1 MRIVKKIDV
10 YLIKSFIGPFIAAFF
25 IAIFVLVMQ
34 FLWNFIDDI
43 IGKGVST
50 FEIMEL
56 VFYKS
61 LSLFP
66 LALPIGVLLA
76 SVMVFGDLSEKYELS
91 SLKSAGVSLL
101 RVMVPAAML
110 GVLTGFFSLYCSN
123 TLIPLSNLKF
133 YSRLYVI
140 RNQKPALSLEEGV
153 FNDDFKGFTIRIGR
167 KDKDNRKIYD
177 VLIYDQTT
185 STKRKMNMISAKS
198 GEMYVSED
206 QQDFVIKLHDGYQ
219 YQEIDKTGSKQTYP
233 FARTKFSEWT
243 KYFDLSEF
251 EMGQTE
257 EAFFKPHQKMKSA
270 RQLSFELD
278 TMKVEYARVRSRGL
292 YSFNGILKET
302 KESNNNKRPERVDTA
317 SVSSMSVRK
326 AQNQIVKD
334 SKGITKPGSSDMA
347 KAKARRMSKSAPLY
361 KVLDTLP
368 EDADW
373 DTVMAAFSTTSQLHF
388 ITQATSRIK
397 SVKGNNKRLITR
409 LEMLRIKRAE
419 FIYELHFKFSIAAIC
434 VIFLF
439 IGAPMGAIVRKGG
452 YGYPLLVAI
461 IFFTLFIVLTL
472 FFDKLAGSMQIDP
485 VLGAWAPCL
494 IMLPISIFLTFK
506 ALTDTKMLDLGTLF
520 KVIGKFFRRVIMAK
534 TETTVGQI

>member
-1 MRIVKKIDV
+1 MQIVKKIDI
-10 YLIKSFIGPFIAAFF
+10 YLAKSFVGPFIAAFF

-76 SVMVFGDLSEKYELS
+76 SVMVFGNLSEKYELS

-101 RVMVPAAML
+101 RVMVPVAVL
-110 GVLTGFFSLYCSN
+110 GLMTAYFSLYCSN

-153 FNDDFKGFTIRIGR
+153 FNDDFKGFTIRIGK
-167 KDKDNRKIYD
+167 KDQDNRRIYD
-177 VLIYDQTT
+177 VLIYDQTS
-185 STKRKMNMISAKS
+185 STRRKLNMISAKR
-198 GEMYVSED
+198 GEMYVTDD
-206 QQDFVIKLHDGYQ
+206 QQDFVIKLYDGFQ
-219 YQEIDKTGSKQTYP
+219 YQEIDKTAANQKYP
-233 FARTKFSEWT
+233 FARTRFSEWT

-257 EAFFKPHQKMKSA
+257 EEFFKSHHKMKSVQ
-270 RQLSFELD
+270 QLAFELD
-278 TMKVEYARVRSRGL
+278 TMKIQHAKVSERGL
-292 YSFNGILKET
+292 YSFNGILEEINSKDNKSVTDKVDSLQSTQVKRLDKTVRIVT
-302 KESNNNKRPERVDTA
+302 K
-317 SVSSMSVRK
+317 
-326 AQNQIVKD
+326 KD
-334 SKGITKPGSSDMA
+334 AKGDSIGVTKVPV
-347 KAKARRMSKSAPLY
+347 ARTRSSAPLL

-368 EDADW
+368 ESAEW
-373 DTVMAAFSTTSQLHF
+373 ATVMGAFSKSTQLQF

-397 SVKGNNKRLITR
+397 SMRSNNKRLITR
-409 LEMLRIKRAE
+409 LKMLRVRRAE
-419 FIYELHFKFSIAAIC
+419 YIYELNFKYSIAAIC

-461 IFFTLFIVLTL
+461 IFFTLFIVMTL
-472 FFDKLAGSMQIDP
+472 FFDKLAGAMDINP

-494 IMLPISIFLTFK
+494 IMLPISGFLTFK
-506 ALTDTKMLDLGTLF
+506 ALTDTKMLDVGRVF
-520 KVIGKFFRRVIMAK
+520 KVIGKLLQRLSAAK
-534 TETTVGQI
+534 DSAVKSV

>member
-1 MRIVKKIDV
+1 LQVVKKIDI
-10 YLIKSFIGPFIAAFF
+10 YLVKSFIGPFIAAFF

-66 LALPIGVLLA
+66 LALPIAVLLA
-76 SVMVFGDLSEKYELS
+76 SVMVFGNLAEKYELS

-101 RVMVPAAML
+101 RVMVPVAVL
-110 GVLTGFFSLYCSN
+110 GLLTAYFSLFCSN

-167 KDKDNRKIYD
+167 KDKDHRKIYD

-185 STKRKMNMISAKS
+185 STRRKMNVISAKR
-198 GEMYVSED
+198 GEMYVSDD
-206 QQDFVIKLHDGYQ
+206 QNDFVMKLYDGFQ
-219 YQEIDKTGSKQTYP
+219 YQEIEQSGSGQTYP
-233 FARTKFSEWT
+233 FARTNFSEWT

-257 EAFFKPHQKMKSA
+257 EEFFKSHHKMKSV

-278 TMKVEYARVRSRGL
+278 TMKTQKANIRDGGL
-292 YSFNGILKET
+292 YSFNGILEEQKGDDKGKKAAAVDPSGVISVSAIKMSKKNNRKEKT
-302 KESNNNKRPERVDTA
+302 GTDSSGVA
-317 SVSSMSVRK
+317 SVM
-326 AQNQIVKD
+326 VK
-334 SKGITKPGSSDMA
+334 
-347 KAKARRMSKSAPLY
+347 RVNKSAPLF

-368 EDADW
+368 ENAEW
-373 DTVMAAFSTTSQLHF
+373 KEVLAAFSKKARLHF
-388 ITQATSRIK
+388 ITQATSKVK
-397 SVKGNNKRLITR
+397 SVRSNNKRHITR
-409 LEMLRIKRAE
+409 LEMLRIRRAE
-419 FIYELHFKFSIAAIC
+419 YIYELNFKYSIATI
-434 VIFLF
+434 VIIFLF

-472 FFDKLAGSMQIDP
+472 LFDKLSGTMQVNP

-494 IMLPISIFLTFK
+494 IMLPISGFLTFK
-506 ALTDTKMLDLGTLF
+506 ALMDTKMLDIGRVI
-520 KVIGKFFRRVIMAK
+520 KVVINWVRRVTV
-534 TETTVGQI
+534 TESKSASNNPV

>member
-1 MRIVKKIDV
+1 MQIVKKIDI
-10 YLIKSFIGPFIAAFF
+10 YLAKSFVGPFIAAFF

-66 LALPIGVLLA
+66 LALPIGVLLS
-76 SVMVFGDLSEKYELS
+76 SVMVFGNLSEKYELS

-101 RVMVPAAML
+101 RVMVPVAAL
-110 GVLTGFFSLYCSN
+110 GIMTAYFSLYCSN

-177 VLIYDQTT
+177 VLIYDQSS
-185 STKRKMNMISAKS
+185 STRRKMNMISAKR
-198 GEMYVSED
+198 GEMFVTED
-206 QQDFVIKLHDGYQ
+206 QHDFVIKLYDGFQ
-219 YQEIDKTGSKQTYP
+219 YQEIEKSGSNQKYP

-251 EMGQTE
+251 EIGQTE
-257 EAFFKPHQKMKSA
+257 EEFFKSHHKMKSVQ
-270 RQLSFELD
+270 QLSFELD
-278 TMKVEYARVRSRGL
+278 TMKVQYVKVSQRGL
-292 YSFNGILKET
+292 YSFNGILKEVN
-302 KESNNNKRPERVDTA
+302 KEVNPIETAVVDSTQSKPDKRLDKTVRIVTQKNAKGDSIGVT
-317 SVSSMSVRK
+317 SVPVTR
-326 AQNQIVKD
+326 
-334 SKGITKPGSSDMA
+334 SKS
-347 KAKARRMSKSAPLY
+347 SAPLL

-368 EDADW
+368 VTAEW
-373 DTVMAAFSTTSQLHF
+373 GTVMGAFSKSTQLQF
-388 ITQATSRIK
+388 VTQATSRIK
-397 SVKGNNKRLITR
+397 SIRSNNKRLITR
-409 LEMLRIKRAE
+409 LEMLRVRRAE
-419 FIYELHFKFSIAAIC
+419 YIYELNFKYSIATIC
-434 VIFLF
+434 IIFLF

-461 IFFTLFIVLTL
+461 IFFTLYIVMTL
-472 FFDKLAGSMQIDP
+472 FFDKLAGSMEINP

-494 IMLPISIFLTFK
+494 IMLPISGFLTFK
-506 ALTDTKMLDLGTLF
+506 ALTDSKMLDVGRVF
-520 KVIGKFFRRVIMAK
+520 KIIGKWVRAATASKDAK
-534 TETTVGQI
+534 VKPI

>member
-1 MRIVKKIDV
+1 MQIVKKIDI
-10 YLIKSFIGPFIAAFF
+10 YLAKSFVGPFITAFF

-76 SVMVFGDLSEKYELS
+76 SVMVFGNLSEKYELS

-101 RVMVPAAML
+101 RVMVPIAAL
-110 GVLTGFFSLYCSN
+110 GVMTAYFSLYCSN

-177 VLIYDQTT
+177 VLIYDQTS
-185 STKRKMNMISAKS
+185 STRRKMNMISAKS
-198 GEMYVSED
+198 GEMYVTED
-206 QQDFVIKLHDGYQ
+206 QHDFVIKLYDGHQ
-219 YQEIDKTGSKQTYP
+219 YQEIEKSGSNQKYP
-233 FARTKFSEWT
+233 FARTRFTEWT

-257 EAFFKPHQKMKSA
+257 EEFFKSHHKMKSVK
-270 RQLSFELD
+270 QLSFELD
-278 TMKVEYARVRSRGL
+278 TMKNQYAKVQNRGL
-292 YSFNGILKET
+292 YSFNGILEATGIDEGNAKGAGD
-302 KESNNNKRPERVDTA
+302 DT
-317 SVSSMSVRK
+317 SQV
-326 AQNQIVKD
+326 AQNKPLDKNVVIV
-334 SKGITKPGSSDMA
+334 TKNDTKRDTTGAIASIPV
-347 KAKARRMSKSAPLY
+347 ARKRSSAPLL

-368 EDADW
+368 ENAKW
-373 DTVMAAFSTTSQLHF
+373 GTVMAAFSQKTQLQF
-388 ITQATSRIK
+388 LTQATSRIK
-397 SVKGNNKRLITR
+397 SIRSNNKRLITR
-409 LEMLRIKRAE
+409 LEMLRVRRAE
-419 FIYELHFKFSIAAIC
+419 YIYELNFKYSIAAIC
-434 VIFLF
+434 IIFLF

-461 IFFTLFIVLTL
+461 IFFTLFIVMTL
-472 FFDKLAGSMQIDP
+472 FFDKLAGSMEINP

-494 IMLPISIFLTFK
+494 IMLPISGFLTFK
-506 ALTDTKMLDLGTLF
+506 ALTDTKMLDVGHLF
-520 KVIGKFFRRVIMAK
+520 KVIGTWIARLWARINSTAK
-534 TETTVGQI
+534 AV

>member
-1 MRIVKKIDV
+1 
-10 YLIKSFIGPFIAAFF
+10 
-25 IAIFVLVMQ
+25 
-34 FLWNFIDDI
+34 
-43 IGKGVST
+43 
-50 FEIMEL
+50 MEL

-76 SVMVFGDLSEKYELS
+76 SVMVFGNLSEKYELS

-101 RVMVPAAML
+101 RVMVPVAVL
-110 GVLTGFFSLYCSN
+110 GLLTGYFSLYCSN

-167 KDKDNRKIYD
+167 KDKDNRRIYD
-177 VLIYDQTT
+177 ILIYDQST
-185 STKRKMNMISAKS
+185 STRRKMNMISARS
-198 GEMYVSED
+198 GEMYVTDD
-206 QQDFVIKLHDGYQ
+206 QRDFVISLNDGYQ
-219 YQEIDKTGSKQTYP
+219 YQEIEKTGSKQTYP
-233 FARTKFSEWT
+233 FARTKFAKWT
-243 KYFDLSEF
+243 KYFDLAEF

-257 EAFFKPHQKMKSA
+257 EAFFKSHHKMKSV

-278 TMKVEYARVRSRGL
+278 TMIVQHAKVRDRGL
-292 YSFNGILKET
+292 YNFNGILEKARNDKQSTGPGEIESSEAMSISGT
-302 KESNNNKRPERVDTA
+302 KNLNEKSP
-317 SVSSMSVRK
+317 SVK
-326 AQNQIVKD
+326 TKKD
-334 SKGITKPGSSDMA
+334 SVTVVKIP
-347 KAKARRMSKSAPLY
+347 KARVVRSAPLE

-368 EDADW
+368 KGAEW
-373 DTVMAAFSTTSQLHF
+373 KTVLAAFSTKSQLQF

-397 SVKGNNKRLITR
+397 SIQGSNKRLITR
-409 LEMLRIKRAE
+409 LEMLRIRRAE
-419 FIYELHFKFSIAAIC
+419 YIYELNFKYSIAAIC
-434 VIFLF
+434 IIFLF

-472 FFDKLAGSMQIDP
+472 LFDKLSGTMQINP

-494 IMLPISIFLTFK
+494 IMLPVSTFLTFK
-506 ALTDTKMLDLGTLF
+506 ALTDTKMLDVGRVF
-520 KVIGKFFRRVIMAK
+520 KVIGSLLKKVTRAESESVSSLD
-534 TETTVGQI
+534 

>member
-1 MRIVKKIDV
+1 LQIVKKIDI
-10 YLIKSFIGPFIAAFF
+10 YLAKSFVGPFITAFF

-76 SVMVFGDLSEKYELS
+76 SVMVFGNLSEKYELS

-101 RVMVPAAML
+101 RVMVPIAAL
-110 GVLTGFFSLYCSN
+110 GVMTAYFSLYCSN

-177 VLIYDQTT
+177 VLIYDQTS
-185 STKRKMNMISAKS
+185 STRRKMNMISAKS
-198 GEMYVSED
+198 GEMYVTED
-206 QQDFVIKLHDGYQ
+206 QHDFVIKLYDGHQ
-219 YQEIDKTGSKQTYP
+219 YQEIEKSGSNQKYP
-233 FARTKFSEWT
+233 FARTRFTEWT

-257 EAFFKPHQKMKSA
+257 EEFFKSHHKMKSVK
-270 RQLSFELD
+270 QLSFELD
-278 TMKVEYARVRSRGL
+278 TMKNQYAKVQNRGL
-292 YSFNGILKET
+292 YSFNGILEATGIDEGNAKGAGD
-302 KESNNNKRPERVDTA
+302 DT
-317 SVSSMSVRK
+317 SQV
-326 AQNQIVKD
+326 AQNKPLDKNVVIV
-334 SKGITKPGSSDMA
+334 TKNDTKRDTTGAIASIPV
-347 KAKARRMSKSAPLY
+347 ARKRSSAPLL

-368 EDADW
+368 ENAKW
-373 DTVMAAFSTTSQLHF
+373 GTVMAAFSQKTQLQF
-388 ITQATSRIK
+388 LTQATSRIK
-397 SVKGNNKRLITR
+397 SIRSNNKRLITR
-409 LEMLRIKRAE
+409 LEMLRVRRAE
-419 FIYELHFKFSIAAIC
+419 YIYELNFKYSIAAIC
-434 VIFLF
+434 IIFLF

-461 IFFTLFIVLTL
+461 IFFTLFIVMTL
-472 FFDKLAGSMQIDP
+472 FFDKLAGSMEINP

-494 IMLPISIFLTFK
+494 IMLPISGFLTFK
-506 ALTDTKMLDLGTLF
+506 ALTDTKMLDVGHLF
-520 KVIGKFFRRVIMAK
+520 KVIGTWIARLWARINSTAK
-534 TETTVGQI
+534 AV